1 MILSNRNASE
11 WVRSR
16 IKNHAGEWVHDLAER
31 SSMRATKNR
40 ASLKR
45 QFDERMKH
53 SMMNTM
59 VRCITP
65 PSQLLPRFPD
75 RVRTRPAS
83 QRSKAS
89 ARPSRAP
96 PSRRTRSSIATGFL
110 DGPGVC
116 SSCHHSTTRSYYCHT
131 TARILRACARA
142 CVWRLACVRVVY
154 SVWRPQL
161 PAPHSCA
168 HTAPNVDLSACASV
182 C

>member
-1 MILSNRNASE
+1 MRVASKQQRGAIAAPLAHGQRTHFAHFPRALVCICVCACVRACDRS
-11 WVRSR
+11 VRST
-16 IKNHAGEWVHDLAER
+16 V
-31 SSMRATKNR
+31 T
-40 ASLKR
+40 
-45 QFDERMKH
+45 Q
-53 SMMNTM
+53 
-59 VRCITP
+59 

-168 HTAPNVDLSACASV
+168 HTAPNVDGLCV
-182 C
+182 CVLTL